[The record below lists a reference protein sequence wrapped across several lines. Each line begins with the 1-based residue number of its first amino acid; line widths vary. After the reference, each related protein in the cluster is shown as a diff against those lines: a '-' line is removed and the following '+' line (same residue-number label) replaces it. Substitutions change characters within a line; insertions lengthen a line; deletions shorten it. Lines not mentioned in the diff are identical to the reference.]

1 MIRNG
6 RKNEGRTVVY
16 LKSLELQGF
25 KSFPD
30 KTKLTF
36 EGGAT
41 VIVGPN
47 GSGKSNISDAM
58 RWVLGEVSS
67 KSIRGTKMEDIIF
80 GGADSRRP
88 MGYAEVSVTFDNSGM
103 LGRLDCPYD
112 EVTVT
117 RRYYRSGESEYYIN
131 RRAVRLRDIYELF
144 MNTGVGRD
152 GYSIIGQGKIAE
164 IISRKSDERRS
175 IFEDASGIAK
185 YRHKKSETE
194 RRLAATEDN
203 MTRIND
209 VFAEV
214 SAQVGPLEKEA
225 EKAKR
230 AMELLETKKRVDV
243 QLWLYDTERLRSDV
257 AQCEEQFRNAEF
269 DLHNAE
275 DSVKSLEV
283 QNDRLFEISK
293 SNQTES
299 ENLLTQI
306 REQTE
311 QNHRLDSEYRIHEAN
326 IAHTK
331 EMIASAESAKES
343 VNRSLN
349 TEENANLERTVR
361 MDRLRETVAVK
372 ETEYATIQQEQQN
385 AADEWKQLDWNLEQ
399 ALADIRTLE
408 TEQAGVQAR
417 LSLLETSRN
426 TDTDKHTATR
436 REMEEYENRSA
447 ELLRQCEQTQD
458 SVQTYERA
466 IAEAQDEANAVQ
478 HDLTE
483 WYRLQKEE
491 TERMTAHRL
500 KRDSLRQRIDTFK
513 TMEQQLEGYSGSV
526 RHVMK
531 QYRAGAI
538 TDRFG
543 APCGTI
549 YGPLSTLIRVED
561 RYITAIE
568 TALGANLQHI
578 VVEDESVAKA
588 AMFALKKAEAGRATF
603 FPLTAMRGQ
612 TATAEM
618 KEASG
623 YEGYIAVA
631 GELVETDE
639 KFSDIVSALLGRTL
653 VFDTVDHATA
663 MAKGLRYRVRAV
675 TLDGQQINVGG
686 SFTGGSVRQNGNIL
700 GRAGEIKRLESDVAE
715 LNRRLGQAE
724 ESVQALEKNIRLKE
738 EEKDSFE
745 QKISLMKVMR
755 DSESAK
761 LEQLN
766 AKSEANRSLLEKLR
780 ADYEELLRAGERYEE
795 DRKSLSARLRQLKTQ
810 IEEIGAARSDMDIRR
825 NEAADRKADAEARL
839 TTVFIAINETKKDIE
854 TEQRLWE
861 ETEARI
867 GEGMRNCEAQDER
880 IRLLGTKIADLE
892 AEQSDNRVAYEQGM
906 LRLNEL
912 NEQRSRVEAGNNEFK
927 QKLEEV
933 NAKMREKLQQKEL
946 IFKEYTRY
954 ENRLLNLKNE
964 QDKLASRLW
973 DEHELTRSD
982 ALALGYPA
990 LDAATRS
997 EAAAKQTECRN
1008 KLRVLGNVDLDAVNK
1023 YKEVKTRYDYMSGQ
1037 IRDLEAS
1044 REDLTAVI
1052 QKLEGEMETAFIDSF
1067 RQINENFNSVF
1078 CELFGGGTA
1087 ELSLSEP
1094 DRVLESGIEIK
1105 VAPPGKIIKNLVQLS
1120 GGEQAFV
1127 AIALFFAILRVNPTP
1142 FCILDEIEAALD
1154 EVNVARF
1161 AEYIKRYSGG
1171 TQFIMITHRRGTM
1184 EAANRLYGVTMP
1196 ERGISKVLELDVN
1209 EISKKKGED
1218 WDGIFG

>member
-1 MIRNG
+1 MG
-6 RKNEGRTVVY
+6 VTNEGRNAVY

-214 SAQVGPLEKEA
+214 SAQVEPLEKEA
-225 EKAKR
+225 AKAKR
-230 AMELLETKKRVDV
+230 AIELLETKKRVDV
-243 QLWLYDTERLRSDV
+243 QLWLYDTERLRVDV
-257 AQCEEQFRNAEF
+257 AKCEESFRNSEF

-275 DSVKSLEV
+275 DSVRALEV

-299 ENLLTQI
+299 ENLLGQI

-311 QNHRLDSEYRIHEAN
+311 INHGLDSEYRIAETN
-326 IAHTK
+326 IVHTR
-331 EMIASAESAKES
+331 EMIAANEGARESTAKSIAAEEAALVERASKIAALGEQMKVSEGEHQSA
-343 VNRSLN
+343 
-349 TEENANLERTVR
+349 
-361 MDRLRETVAVK
+361 
-372 ETEYATIQQEQQN
+372 
-385 AADEWKQLDWNLEQ
+385 LDAR
-399 ALADIRTLE
+399 ALAEKEAGELSFDIDRALSDIRTLE
-408 TEQAGVQAR
+408 AELASVQAR
-417 LSLLETSRN
+417 IALIENSKN
-426 TDTDKHTATR
+426 TDTDKNAAVL
-436 REMEEYENRSA
+436 REIEDYEQKSVDMKK
-447 ELLRQCEQTQD
+447 QCETVAATVAD
-458 SVQTYERA
+458 YDKVT
-466 IAEAQDEANAVQ
+466 AEATGEIGAISSELAEHYRTRHDDNEA
-478 HDLTE
+478 LTAL
-483 WYRLQKEE
+483 RL
-491 TERMTAHRL
+491 R
-500 KRDSLRQRIDTFK
+500 RDSLSQRIETFK
-513 TMEQQLEGYSGSV
+513 MMEQQFEGYSGSV

-531 QYRAGAI
+531 QYAAGAI

-543 APCGTI
+543 APCGKI
-549 YGPLSTLIRVED
+549 YGPLSTVIRVED
-561 RYITAIE
+561 RYVTAIE
-568 TALGANLQHI
+568 TALGPNLQHI

-603 FPLTAMRGQ
+603 FPLTSMRGQ
-612 TATAEM
+612 SATPEM

-623 YEGYIAVA
+623 FEGYIAVA
-631 GELVETDE
+631 SELVGSDK
-639 KFSDIVSALLGRTL
+639 KFSEIVSGLLGRTL
-653 VFDTVDHATA
+653 VFDNIDHANA
-663 MAKGLRYRVRAV
+663 MAKELHYRVRAV

-700 GRAGEIKRLESDVAE
+700 GRAGEIKRLEGEVKE
-715 LNRRLGQAE
+715 LTDRIDRADDALKKLAKTI
-724 ESVQALEKNIRLKE
+724 ESLEDDR
-738 EEKDSFE
+738 DSAE
-745 QKISLMKVMR
+745 QKISLIKVMR
-755 DSESAK
+755 DSENARLEQLSAK
-761 LEQLN
+761 LDAN
-766 AKSEANRSLLEKLR
+766 EALIAKLR
-780 ADYEELLRAGERYEE
+780 SDYEELLMAGVRYEE
-795 DRKSLSARLRQLKTQ
+795 DRKALVVREGELTVQ
-810 IEEIGAARSDMDIRR
+810 IAEISAARADMDVRR
-825 NEAADRKADAEARL
+825 NEALDRKGEIEAGITALLIAMNEMKKDVETEERLSEEAR
-839 TTVFIAINETKKDIE
+839 VRIDEFVRVR
-854 TEQRLWE
+854 TEQ
-861 ETEARI
+861 EART
-867 GEGMRNCEAQDER
+867 AQLGAR
-880 IRLLGTKIADLE
+880 IAELE
-892 AEQSDNRVAYEQGM
+892 AAQNENRTAYEQGVA
-906 LRLNEL
+906 RLDEL
-912 NEQRSRVEAGNNEFK
+912 NEQRSKVEAGNNEFK
-927 QKLEEV
+927 RKLEEV

-954 ENRLLNLKNE
+954 ENRLANLRAE
-964 QDKLASRLW
+964 QDKLSSRLW
-973 DEHELTRSD
+973 DDHELTRSD
-982 ALALGYPA
+982 AIALGYPA
-990 LDAATRS
+990 LDAESRA

-1023 YKEVKTRYDYMSGQ
+1023 YKDVKARYDYMAGQ
-1037 IRDLEAS
+1037 IRDLESS
-1044 REDLTAVI
+1044 RDDLLEI
-1052 QKLEGEMETAFIDSF
+1052 IGKLEGEMETAFVDSF
-1067 RQINENFNSVF
+1067 QKINENFNRVF
-1078 CELFGGGTA
+1078 GELFGGGSA
-1087 ELSLSEP
+1087 ELCLSDP
-1094 DRVLESGIEIK
+1094 DNVLESGIEIK
-1105 VAPPGKIIKNLVQLS
+1105 AAPPGKIIKNLVQLS
-1120 GGEQAFV
+1120 GGEQSFI
-1127 AIALFFAILRVNPTP
+1127 AIALFFAILQVNPTP

-1161 AEYIKRYSGG
+1161 AEYIKRYAHG

-1209 EISKKKGED
+1209 EISKKKGDE